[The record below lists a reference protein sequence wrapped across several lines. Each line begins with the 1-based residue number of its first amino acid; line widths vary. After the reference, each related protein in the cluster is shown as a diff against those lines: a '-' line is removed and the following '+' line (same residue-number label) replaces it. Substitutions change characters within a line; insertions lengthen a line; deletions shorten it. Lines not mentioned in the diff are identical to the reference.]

1 MFHATALHGKTLIK
15 MIMETF
21 LKYLLTLWLMAPHPI
36 DAVQTERP
44 DAHFKSLEGRLI
56 QDGFDREFI
65 QEIFKNQDVSLEVR
79 GVSLFFMHQEST
91 LNYDQYKENSALDK
105 ARLYMQTYR
114 DPLEAAEKVYG
125 VPPQVVTAILLVE
138 TRLGAYTGNRL
149 VLNSLSTMAAMSDE
163 AVRNIIWQFIPKERR
178 PTREQFDKKADQR
191 TQWAYDQLKAFLS
204 YSRREDM
211 DPVQIRGSYA
221 GALGVAQFI
230 PTSILAYARDGNND
244 GRVDLFDHADA
255 IASIANFLRHYGWRE
270 NIGSEDAFKVIFNYN
285 RSSYYVNTVLE
296 IAKKL
301 EGST

>member
-1 MFHATALHGKTLIK
+1 MLHTTALRGKTFIK
-15 MIMETF
+15 MILETF
-21 LKYLLTLWLMAPHPI
+21 LKYLLILWLMAPHPI
-36 DAVQTERP
+36 GAVQTERP

-56 QDGFDREFI
+56 QDGFDPGFI

-91 LNYDQYKENSALDK
+91 LNYDQFKESSALDK
-105 ARLYMQTYR
+105 ARIYMQTYS
-114 DPLEAAEKVYG
+114 DPLEAAEKAYG
-125 VPPQVVTAILLVE
+125 VPPQIVTAILLVE
-138 TRLGAYTGNRL
+138 TRLGSYTGNRL

-163 AVRNIIWQFIPKERR
+163 AVRNIIWQSIPKERR

-230 PTSILAYARDGNND
+230 PTSIMAYARDGNND

-270 NIGSEDAFKVIFNYN
+270 NIGPEDAYKVIFNYN

-301 EGST
+301 EGSS